1 LWIEFMAS
9 TYQLKLRQFEGPL
22 DLLLHLIKINEIN
35 IFNIDIYLLTTKY
48 LEYLR
53 LMEFRDLAE
62 AGEFLEMAASL
73 IEIKSR
79 MLIPNEDKTKE
90 GDELADDDP
99 RKTLQDRLIEYE
111 KFRAAAAFLEQA
123 PQLGVEIMTNAEW
136 KRLEPHYDDVE
147 APLKG
152 DPATLV
158 VLYEQMLK
166 DFADRKP
173 ETKVEAKM
181 HMVSVEEKIEELQK
195 ILESLN
201 FALFQG
207 FYKRFASRYE
217 LVVYVLAVLELVKW
231 HKAKVYQREL
241 LGPLWVYKFDLDE
254 ARLPLS
260 QEERQKLL
268 SYEAG
273 DRPEGALPM
282 TPMGEMVITT

>member
-1 LWIEFMAS
+1 MAS

-53 LMEFRDLAE
+53 LMEFKDLAE

-90 GDELADDDP
+90 GDELAEEDP
-99 RKTLQDRLIEYE
+99 RKSLQDRLIEYE

-254 ARLPLS
+254 GKLPLS

>member
-1 LWIEFMAS
+1 MWIEFMAS